1 MDIPSVS
8 RPVVFSHAV
17 YWTEARNGVSLA
29 GGGSWGGVWGSQL
42 QHSHMHTHTQSFEN
56 KQSLKATQ
64 QGGFTFPGVRTHFHL
79 RRRQRDTE
87 CDGRQIEDVNEVEK
101 RSHE

>member
-1 MDIPSVS
+1 MEYHW
-8 RPVVFSHAV
+8 RVVV
-17 YWTEARNGVSLA
+17 VGEGC
-29 GGGSWGGVWGSQL
+29 GGHNCST
-42 QHSHMHTHTQSFEN
+42 HTCTHTQSFEN